1 MVEGS
6 PRRLVEK
13 EELIMVETLSSSGRF
28 STLLL
33 KAIIV
38 KIKVRKLMMDIWRI
52 TMCTELSVIW
62 R

>member
-1 MVEGS
+1 M
-6 PRRLVEK
+6 EK
-13 EELIMVETLSSSGRF
+13 EEEELIMVETLSSSGRF